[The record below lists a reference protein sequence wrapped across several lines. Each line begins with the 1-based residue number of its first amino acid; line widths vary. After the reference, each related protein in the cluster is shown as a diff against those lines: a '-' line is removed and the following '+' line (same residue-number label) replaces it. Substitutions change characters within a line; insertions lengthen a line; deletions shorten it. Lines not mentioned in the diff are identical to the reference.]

1 MFKDFFKKSD
11 IILMISIVI
20 IGLISAVYIS
30 LAKTKGDKVEI
41 KAANHIYGTY
51 SLYIDRTV
59 VVEGKNSKNIVT
71 IKDGSV
77 KMSSASCKN
86 QVCVHH
92 SPISKVGESIIC
104 LPNKVIV
111 RIKGSSSKGVD
122 AVSN

>member
-11 IILMISIVI
+11 IILMVSIVI
-20 IGLISAVYIS
+20 IGLISAVYLS

-41 KAANHIYGTY
+41 KVDNRIYGTY
-51 SLYIDRTV
+51 SLYADRTIV
-59 VVEGKNSKNIVT
+59 VGGKNSKNIVT
-71 IKDGSV
+71 IEEGSV

-86 QVCVHH
+86 QICVHH
-92 SPISKVGESIIC
+92 SPISRAGESIIC
-104 LPNKVIV
+104 LPNRVIV

>member
-11 IILMISIVI
+11 IVLMVMIVI
-20 IGLISAVYIS
+20 IGS
-30 LAKTKGDKVEI
+30 LSGIYLSLGKTAGDEVEI
-41 KAANHIYGTY
+41 KIDNRVYGTY
-51 SLYIDRTV
+51 RLDLDRTIV
-59 VVEGKNSKNIVT
+59 VKGSNGKNIVT
-71 IKDGSV
+71 IKNGSV

-111 RIKGSSSKGVD
+111 KIKGSSKGGID

>member
-1 MFKDFFKKSD
+1 MFKDFFRKSD

-30 LAKTKGDKVEI
+30 IGKTVGDEVEI
-41 KAANHIYGTY
+41 KVNNTIYGTY
-51 SLYIDRTV
+51 SLNINRTIV
-59 VVEGKNSKNIVT
+59 VKENNNKNIVT

-104 LPNKVIV
+104 LPNKVII
-111 RIKGSSSKGVD
+111 RIKGISKDSVD
-122 AVSN
+122 AVSK

>member
-41 KAANHIYGTY
+41 KVNNRIYGTY

-86 QVCVHH
+86 QICVHH
-92 SPISKVGESIIC
+92 SPISKAGESIIC